1 MVRTYSRSLM
11 RGLALWLTCSSVFAQ
26 TAASLCNELEAVAQ
40 GEFVHG
46 HSGALLTTATLR
58 PAQEPVAVGRSVV
71 KGAMAR
77 RLAGGFDGA
86 ANVRWSAAQ
95 QRGPVSCGSFN
106 AYQLLVDPVNI
117 RMSEN

>member
-1 MVRTYSRSLM
+1 MW
-11 RGLALWLTCSSVFAQ
+11 GLVLGLTCISVFAQ
-26 TAASLCNELEAVAQ
+26 TAASLCNELGGLAP

-46 HSGALLTTATLR
+46 QSGALLTTATLR
-58 PAQEPVAVGRSVV
+58 PAQEPVAVGRSAV

-77 RLAGGFDGA
+77 RLAGEFDGA

-95 QRGPVSCGSFN
+95 QRGPVNCGSFN
-106 AYQLLVDPVNI
+106 AYQLLVDPANI